1 MTQKML
7 TKSMYINTTCVLL
20 SPPLPFFFLSFTNYS
35 TRQDDDDDVVRAL
48 TSNEAKN
55 LAHYLKVKV
64 LPGLNEN
71 ERIHL
76 IAMVDTI
83 VEVS

>member
-1 MTQKML
+1 
-7 TKSMYINTTCVLL
+7 MYVYIYKCSVQSQFIQHIPRQND
-20 SPPLPFFFLSFTNYS
+20 N
-35 TRQDDDDDVVRAL
+35 QDDDTVRAL

-55 LAHYLKVKV
+55 LAHYLKVKE
-64 LPGLNEN
+64 LPGLNQS